1 MQCKAKETPGKS
13 LEIVEAPEWPHE
25 NTKII
30 YTLKSKQIIMNINEI
45 LANLEAKHPGE
56 KEFLQAVKEVLL
68 CVEDVYNQHPEYE
81 KARIIERMVEPDRI
95 FTFRVTWVDD
105 KGEVQNNIGYRVQF
119 NNAIGPYKGGIRFH
133 ASVTLSVLKFLG
145 FEQTFKNALTTL
157 PMGGAKGGSDFSPRG
172 KSDAE
177 IMRFCQAFVLELWRN
192 LGPDRDVPAGDI
204 GVGGREVG
212 YMYGMYKK
220 LARENTGTFTGKGL
234 SFGGSRIRPEATGFG
249 ALYFVQQ
256 MLRDLKQDIKGKTI
270 AISGFGNVAWGAAT
284 KATEL
289 GGKVVTISGPDGY
302 IYDPAGLDEEK
313 IAYMLELRASG
324 NDVVAP
330 YAEKFAGSKFIAG
343 RKPWEQKV
351 DIALPCATQN
361 ELGEEDA
368 KMLIANDVLMVA
380 EVSNMGCTAEAI
392 DAFIQAKKPYAPGK
406 AVNAGGVAV
415 SGLEMTQDAE
425 HLQWSAK
432 KVDDMLHEIM
442 ANIHEA
448 CVEHGTEADG
458 YINYMKGANIAGFL
472 KVADAMMGQG
482 II

>member
-1 MQCKAKETPGKS
+1 
-13 LEIVEAPEWPHE
+13 
-25 NTKII
+25 
-30 YTLKSKQIIMNINEI
+30 MNISEI
-45 LANLEAKHPGE
+45 MAGLEAKHPGE
-56 KEFLQAVKEVLL
+56 KEYLQAVKEVLL
-68 CVEDVYNQHPEYE
+68 SVEDVYNQHPEFE
-81 KARIIERMVEPDRI
+81 KAKIIERMVEPDRI

-133 ASVTLSVLKFLG
+133 ASVNLSILKFLG

-177 IMRFCQAFVLELWRN
+177 IMRFCQAFILELWRN

-249 ALYFVQQ
+249 ALYFVQ
-256 MLRDLKQDIKGKTI
+256 DVLKEMGQDIKGKTI
-270 AISGFGNVAWGAAT
+270 GISGFGNVAWGAAK

-289 GGKVVTISGPDGY
+289 GAKVITLSGPDGY
-302 IYDPAGLDEEK
+302 ILDPNGLDDEK
-313 IAYMLELRASG
+313 IEYMLELRATG
-324 NDVVAP
+324 NDIVEP
-330 YAEKFAGSKFIAG
+330 YVEQFPGSTFFPGK
-343 RKPWEQKV
+343 KPWEQKM

-361 ELGEEDA
+361 ELNGEDA
-368 KMLIANDVLMVA
+368 KQLIANNVMLCA
-380 EVSNMGCTAEAI
+380 EVSNMGCTPEAI
-392 DAFIQAKKPYAPGK
+392 DEFIANRTIYCPGK
-406 AVNAGGVAV
+406 AVNAGGVAT

-425 HLQWSAK
+425 HLQWSAAEVDK
-432 KVDDMLHEIM
+432 KLHEIM
-442 ANIHEA
+442 TSIHEA
-448 CVEHGTEADG
+448 CVEYGKQPDG
-458 YINYMKGANIAGFL
+458 YINYMKGANIAGFM